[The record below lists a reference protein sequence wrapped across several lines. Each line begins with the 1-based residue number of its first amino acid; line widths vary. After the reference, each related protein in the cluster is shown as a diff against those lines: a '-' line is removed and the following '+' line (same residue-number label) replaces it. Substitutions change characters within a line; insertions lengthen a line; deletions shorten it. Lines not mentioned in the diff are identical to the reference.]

1 MGASRSFSTRRREDR
16 RDELRRREI
25 MLFHKE
31 TVGEKIS
38 RNIKEYMPG
47 NGHHTVAGRVGEY
60 LPDVSEYLTDVSD
73 YVPDVS
79 DTEMARG
86 LGWVSVAIGVAE
98 TTAPRQVLD
107 LLGLEDT

>member
-1 MGASRSFSTRRREDR
+1 MGAARSVSTRRREDR
-16 RDELRRREI
+16 RGGLRRGEI
-25 MLFHKE
+25 MLVHKA
-31 TVGEKIS
+31 TVVEKS
-38 RNIKEYMPG
+38 TGSIKEDMPG